1 MAKTAVAG
9 LNTELVEI
17 AMGYQRS
24 RALCAAARLGVADA
38 LKDGESTV
46 TDLATVCKADVSALH
61 RLLRALAS
69 MGVVRETIPGS
80 FALTDFGRPL
90 RKDVADSAWAGVI
103 FWADL
108 LAENW
113 ACLTECVRTG
123 KTASAV
129 RPEIKTR
136 WTQDPEASSVFRAVM
151 GTSPVEDYM
160 PIARAWDFS
169 AAAGTVADLGGGGGA
184 LIEAILEAF
193 PAVRGMLVDRP
204 ESIEAARPRFASS
217 QLAGRCDL
225 LCTDLLQEVPRGA
238 DVYVL
243 KHVLHGYTDAMSV
256 DILRNCRSVVPAK
269 GCVLIIE
276 FILPNVIDHA
286 DRDLESRLMSDLNM
300 LAVTLGK
307 ERSALEWT
315 SLLERTGFR
324 CERIIPVAGD
334 LVSIIEARPK

>member
-9 LNTELVEI
+9 LNTQLVEI

-38 LKDGESTV
+38 LKDGERTV
-46 TDLATVCKADVSALH
+46 TDLAAVCNADVSALH

-69 MGVVRETIPGS
+69 MGVVRERIPGS
-80 FALTDFGRPL
+80 FALTDFGKPL

-113 ACLTECVRTG
+113 ACLTDCVRTG

-129 RPEIKTR
+129 RPEIKVR

-151 GTSPVEDYM
+151 GTSPAEDYM

-169 AAAGTVADLGGGGGA
+169 AAATVADLGGGGGA

-193 PAVRGMLVDRP
+193 PAARGMLVDRA
-204 ESIEAARPRFASS
+204 ESIKAARPRFASGN
-217 QLAGRCDL
+217 LAGRCEL
-225 LCTDLLQEVPRGA
+225 LGADLLQEVPRGA

-256 DILRNCRSVVPAK
+256 DILRNCRSVLPPD
-269 GCVLIIE
+269 GRVLIIE
-276 FILPNVIDHA
+276 FTLPNVIDHA

-300 LAVTLGK
+300 LAVTQGK
-307 ERSALEWT
+307 ERSALEWAN
-315 SLLERTGFR
+315 LLARAGLR

-334 LVSIIEARPK
+334 LVSIIEARPQ

>member
-9 LNTELVEI
+9 LNTQLVEI

-38 LKDGESTV
+38 LGDSERTI
-46 TDLATVCKADVSALH
+46 TDLAAICKADVSALH
-61 RLLRALAS
+61 RLLRALAG
-69 MGVVRETIPGS
+69 MGVVRENTPGS
-80 FALTDFGRPL
+80 FVLTDFGKPL
-90 RKDVADSAWAGVI
+90 RKDVPDSAWAAVI

-113 ACLTECVRTG
+113 ACLTDCVRTG

-129 RPEIKTR
+129 RPEIKAR

-151 GTSPVEDYM
+151 GTSPAEDYM

-169 AAAGTVADLGGGGGA
+169 AAGTVADLGGGGGV
-184 LIEAILEAF
+184 LIEAILETF
-193 PAVRGMLVDRP
+193 PAARGMLVDRS

-217 QLAGRCDL
+217 HLAGRCELISADL
-225 LCTDLLQEVPRGA
+225 IQEVPRGA

-256 DILRNCRSVVPAK
+256 DILRNCRSVLPPD
-269 GCVLIIE
+269 GRVLIIE
-276 FILPNVIDHA
+276 FTLPNVIDRA

-300 LAVTLGK
+300 LAVTQGK

-315 SLLERTGFR
+315 SLLDRAGFR

-334 LVSIIEARPK
+334 LVSIIEARPQ